1 MKKFINIIEKAS
13 RIRNRFRTI
22 IRGDKY
28 EKKNDDENHG
38 NHNHNHHNNG
48 HQHVELD
55 DHNDSSNWTYN

>member
-1 MKKFINIIEKAS
+1 MKKIINIIEKAT

-28 EKKNDDENHG
+28 EKKRDDENHG
-38 NHNHNHHNNG
+38 NHNHNHHNHG
-48 HQHVELD
+48 HHDELD